1 MDCTCTTDDHDLMC
15 IDGMDPVPPEEA
27 LLDAYADGPL

>member
-1 MDCTCTTDDHDLMC
+1 MDCICTGEDHDFFC
-15 IDGMDPVPPEEA
+15 IDGMDPVPAEET